1 MVVASSCALMFA
13 LSIFFFVPLH
23 PSHVGL
29 VIEDMTANELLIAT
43 VLENKDAFD
52 KVLIDDDQI
61 ERSQSVADKVADLKN
76 T

>member
-1 MVVASSCALMFA
+1 MFA

-52 KVLIDDDQI
+52 KVLISDDDRI